1 MLEHIGFWSLI
12 PIFEEKEKKKQK
24 DKLKASDLLIL
35 FF

>member
-12 PIFEEKEKKKQK
+12 PIFEEKKKKQK